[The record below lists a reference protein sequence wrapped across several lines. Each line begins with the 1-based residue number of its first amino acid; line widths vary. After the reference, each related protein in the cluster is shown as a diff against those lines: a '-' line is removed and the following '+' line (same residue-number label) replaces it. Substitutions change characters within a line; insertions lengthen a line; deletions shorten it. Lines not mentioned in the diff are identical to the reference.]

1 MPGLLQY
8 RHNLN
13 NVPTPNSSPPSENS
27 EDMELWLPS
36 RLPTSHREQVCSASL
51 PAYEEKLRTA
61 QCYDA
66 LDTLRHVLRIKTRMV
81 QFKNKNLR
89 GQRAG
94 TCSRAVIDRVH
105 EQARVAADKYRVARK
120 AKLAL
125 SGPGEWETPLRILED
140 GDVHS
145 FQDPNRLKP
154 RQGRR
159 GILEDDQIARQQ
171 TDQVPVNDSLPPANF
186 SLFNDERARQDGTGE
201 TRRTMS
207 WIWLDHSLGEDG
219 NDDILRA
226 EWAKSRA
233 QAKRATEEAM
243 MVKEEMRRTI
253 ESLGW
258 EAKEWEMRAASCS
271 KEGEVLEPGLQEGL
285 RA

>member
-1 MPGLLQY
+1 V
-8 RHNLN
+8 R
-13 NVPTPNSSPPSENS
+13 
-27 EDMELWLPS
+27 
-36 RLPTSHREQVCSASL
+36 
-51 PAYEEKLRTA
+51 
-61 QCYDA
+61 
-66 LDTLRHVLRIKTRMV
+66 
-81 QFKNKNLR
+81 
-89 GQRAG
+89 
-94 TCSRAVIDRVH
+94 
-105 EQARVAADKYRVARK
+105 
-120 AKLAL
+120 
-125 SGPGEWETPLRILED
+125 
-140 GDVHS
+140 S

-233 QAKRATEEAM
+233 WAKRATEEAM